1 MGLSEYK
8 QVEKIVSETALKA
21 GRAREDIT
29 ILAVSKTKPVEA
41 IRELYEGGVRDFGEN
56 YVQELREKQEILPKD
71 IRWHMIGHLQKN
83 KAKYIAPYV
92 YMIHSVD
99 SLDLAKTIEKE
110 AAKNDRVINVL
121 VEVNVAQEETKFG
134 VSAEEAVPF
143 AQSLSQFPHV
153 RFCGFMTSAPLTEDP
168 ETVRPV
174 FRRLYDLSLDT
185 ALKNPNNE
193 MGFALSMG
201 MTNDYRVAIEEG
213 STIVRL
219 GTCIFGARDY
229 TKNGDS
235 AV

>member
-1 MGLSEYK
+1 MGLAEYK
-8 QVEKIVSETALKA
+8 HVEQIVTEAAARA
-21 GRAREDIT
+21 GRTRDEIT

-41 IRELYEGGVRDFGEN
+41 IRELYDGGVRDFGEN
-56 YVQELREKQEILPKD
+56 YVQELREKQEELPKD

-83 KAKYIAPYV
+83 KVKYIAPYI

-99 SLDLAKTIEKE
+99 SLELAKTIEKE

-134 VSAEEAVPF
+134 ISAEEAIPF
-143 AQSLSQFPHV
+143 ALSLGQFPHI

-168 ETVRPV
+168 ESVRFV

-185 ALKNPNNE
+185 ALKKLNNE

-201 MTNDYRVAIEEG
+201 MTNDYTVAIEEG

-229 TKNGDS
+229 TKNGES